1 MVRAARI
8 FMSAGGATP
17 ALLVYWG
24 VFLPLPS
31 HPTRTHLLA
40 NGVQHL
46 GELQKERADRCEAY
60 DQAEGFLVHE
70 AVPPFNRRRPRGLS
84 LAGEA

>member
-1 MVRAARI
+1 MGYTPTSEARSEVRAARI
-8 FMSAGGATP
+8 LMSAGGATP

-31 HPTRTHLLA
+31 HPTRIQLLA
-40 NGVQHL
+40 KTVEDL

-60 DQAEGFLVHE
+60 D
-70 AVPPFNRRRPRGLS
+70 
-84 LAGEA
+84 